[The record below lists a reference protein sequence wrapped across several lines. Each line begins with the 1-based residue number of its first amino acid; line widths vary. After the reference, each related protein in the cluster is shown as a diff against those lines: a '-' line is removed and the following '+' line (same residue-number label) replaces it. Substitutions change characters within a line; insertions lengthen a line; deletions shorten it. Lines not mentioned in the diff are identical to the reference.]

1 MLCKSCV
8 KAIVIVKWRAT
19 ISLMLVDDVDL
30 TQITRKNSRWFESH
44 NCSSREIIMHD
55 KSSRTCRRDAL
66 DAFYIAR
73 WRGVE
78 SSPASGRIFGIDSF
92 STIFVPFFRAV
103 VHARSRVET
112 AAKNCYSRGRLLS
125 QRAFARG
132 RGKRVRV
139 ENLLSHATP
148 QGVKMMFAPIR
159 ELRAIS
165 RGRVT
170 ASLLDTS
177 DSDPSHRLVSA
188 LFSRYSDLILH
199 ARCE

>member
-1 MLCKSCV
+1 MLCKSRV
-8 KAIVIVKWRAT
+8 KAIVIVKWRAM
-19 ISLMLVDDVDL
+19 IGLMLVDDVDL

-55 KSSRTCRRDAL
+55 KSSTRTCRRDAL
-66 DAFYIAR
+66 DAFCIAR

-103 VHARSRVET
+103 VHALEGG
-112 AAKNCYSRGRLLS
+112 NCGEKLL
-125 QRAFARG
+125 FARTIIIAACFCEG
-132 RGKRVRV
+132 EEVN
-139 ENLLSHATP
+139 E
-148 QGVKMMFAPIR
+148 R
-159 ELRAIS
+159 ELRTCSLTRPPGRKNDVCTDTRITS
-165 RGRVT
+165 DFPGRVT
-170 ASLLDTS
+170 TSLLGTS
-177 DSDPSHRLVSA
+177 VWTPIRRLVSA